1 MSFFRSIEM
10 EEHWREL
17 EHDLREKIDLLENQ
31 LREVGIPKQQKT
43 ISQFSFL
50 ERTTKRTTSIYHRR
64 SRTNNIKIS

>member
-31 LREVGIPKQQKT
+31 LREVGILKQQKT
-43 ISQFSFL
+43 ISQFSF
-50 ERTTKRTTSIYHRR
+50 
-64 SRTNNIKIS
+64 